1 MDHSPGFLQIV
12 GAARAHV
19 REVSREEARVR
30 LAANPRAVLLD
41 VREPWEHEL
50 CHLPGDVLVPLGE
63 LDERLDEVPRT
74 DALVVCYCHHGVRSL
89 HAAAYLQ
96 GQGWPQ
102 VASLAGGI
110 DAWSR
115 LVDPSLRRY

>member
-1 MDHSPGFLQIV
+1 MIAQIDVGELQ
-12 GAARAHV
+12 A
-19 REVSREEARVR
+19 R
-30 LAANPRAVLLD
+30 LAANEPLVLLD